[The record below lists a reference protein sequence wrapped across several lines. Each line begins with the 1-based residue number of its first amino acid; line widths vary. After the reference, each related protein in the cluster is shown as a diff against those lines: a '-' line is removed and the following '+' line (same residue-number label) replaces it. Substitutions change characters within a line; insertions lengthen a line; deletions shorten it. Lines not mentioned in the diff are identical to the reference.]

1 MRGEKKQT
9 HTSRLLLLL
18 ARTVEARRVVTKPPT
33 RVSPSLFTPD
43 ISAAADRRSD
53 ASCRSVQAVTWSE
66 PLIETRSAVLGS
78 EEKREEGMKFA
89 VTAVLWMCL
98 ALRTATVR
106 GKKKKKTHNMYL
118 NC

>member
-1 MRGEKKQT
+1 M
-9 HTSRLLLLL
+9 
-18 ARTVEARRVVTKPPT
+18 
-33 RVSPSLFTPD
+33 
-43 ISAAADRRSD
+43 
-53 ASCRSVQAVTWSE
+53 TWSE

-78 EEKREEGMKFA
+78 EEKREEGMKFTAA